1 MKKLVSRVL
10 TTVLASA
17 MILTSLPV
25 YAANEQYSSSVT
37 AEVESSYIVSI
48 PKSIELDVNSI
59 GVGTGNYTCYA
70 YGSIDATSSVSVI
83 PNSQFTLYKDSSDKT
98 VTATI
103 SQDKTK
109 WNYTDMSS
117 ESPVIGNGNIFANG
131 LTAGNWDGKFYF
143 NIEKSD
149 DSADSESNTADE
161 VKEIELVDGEVID
174 AGTFTLGRTQVG
186 AVQLSYLDED
196 VTYDAE
202 YTSDNT
208 NITVNEN
215 GIINT
220 DNATG
225 GETAKI
231 TVEYTPASTES
242 ISLMTID
249 ASETNSS
256 TLSAYF
262 TVQVI
267 DIEFDKDTL
276 TLYQGD
282 TATITASVIPEEIDG
297 TVKWQLSGLDFGS
310 AGNTIT
316 INVAEDATP
325 GNYVLVASY
334 GSYMQSL
341 NIKIAAKHVHDY
353 GTGTITTNPT
363 CLESG
368 IRTFT
373 CSCGDSYTEVEAAL
387 GHNFVDGVCARCGE
401 KDPDAVTYVTLR
413 STASESKYTAGFLGS
428 STLGQ
433 GVTRNY
439 IIEISFLDYEDT
451 ESHYWSD
458 TNVWDAS
465 NAQDK
470 SVMAWYTRDS
480 LNNCYYIYI
489 APAVEGAKLKAP
501 KNCSYMFA
509 NLKNYSSQR
518 PVVSGI
524 EKVDFSA
531 TTNTDYFCYDSSFEE
546 FTLPTDLKVI
556 GSYAFKDVLHA
567 SELKTITIPDGVTTI
582 GENAFEKCALL
593 TSINIPSSVTTIG
606 NKAFLS
612 CAGLTSIAIP
622 DSVTAIG
629 NSAFASCSTLASAT
643 IPNSITTIGSSTFS
657 NCKNLTAIEI
667 PNSTTSIG
675 DRAFYK
681 CTSLA
686 DVTIPSSVTSI
697 GGQAFTDT
705 PWMTARQAENPL
717 VIINNILVD
726 ATTVS
731 GDIEIPSTIIDIPS
745 YAFYNCTG
753 LTSVTVPKGITS
765 IKTST
770 FSGCTSLTNIT
781 LPDGITSLE
790 GNAFYKCT
798 SLTNIEL
805 PNSLTT
811 IGSNTFSDC
820 TGLTGIELPSSTTT
834 LGSYAFYKCTSLAG
848 ITIPESVT
856 TIEGGVFNG
865 CASLGSIVLPSKIA
879 TLESFLFRDCSALTS
894 VNIPD
899 GVTEIDSSAFRGCSS
914 LTSITVP
921 TSVTTIGDNAFTGCT
936 GLTDLVIP
944 SSVSTINTNAFKSV
958 PHVTYTGSASGS
970 PWGATSIN

>member
-117 ESPVIGNGNIFANG
+117 ESPVIGNGSIFANG

-174 AGTFTLGRTQVG
+174 AGTFTLGHTQVG

-325 GNYVLVASY
+325 GNYVLIASY

-387 GHNFVDGVCARCGE
+387 GHNFVDGVCTRCGE

-413 STASESKYTAGFLGS
+413 STASEGSSSSGFLGS
-428 STLGQ
+428 DTSKFKRDDIM
-433 GVTRNY
+433 GVNFVSY
-439 IIEISFLDYEDT
+439 DEGLL
-451 ESHYWSD
+451 HYWED
-458 TNVWDAS
+458 KNVWDVS
-465 NAQDK
+465 DAQDK
-470 SVMAWYTRDS
+470 SIKAWYTEDT
-480 LNNCYYIYI
+480 LNDFFYIYI
-489 APAVEGAKLKAP
+489 APATENAIIKAH
-501 KNCSYMFA
+501 NNSSYMFA
-509 NLKNYSSQR
+509 NFMSHSSSKPSISGLENVDFSDTTNMSYMFAYTSYRNLTVDIDTSSCTNITRMFFTDSNR
-518 PVVSGI
+518 PMKGKLQFGD
-524 EKVDFSA
+524 KVDFSNVTA
-531 TTNTDYFCYDSSFEE
+531 AD
-546 FTLPTDLKVI
+546 
-556 GSYAFKDVLHA
+556 
-567 SELKTITIPDGVTTI
+567 ELFYSQK
-582 GENAFEKCALL
+582 EL
-593 TSINIPSSVTTIG
+593 TSIEFPKGLQIVGKGAFSSCKSISSIELPQGIKDIPKDVFTY
-606 NKAFLS
+606 
-612 CAGLTSIAIP
+612 
-622 DSVTAIG
+622 
-629 NSAFASCSTLASAT
+629 CS
-643 IPNSITTIGSSTFS
+643 
-657 NCKNLTAIEI
+657 NLKSIEI
-667 PNSTTSIG
+667 PNS
-675 DRAFYK
+675 
-681 CTSLA
+681 
-686 DVTIPSSVTSI
+686 
-697 GGQAFTDT
+697 
-705 PWMTARQAENPL
+705 
-717 VIINNILVD
+717 VININ
-726 ATTVS
+726 S
-731 GDIEIPSTIIDIPS
+731 G
-745 YAFYNCTG
+745 A
-753 LTSVTVPKGITS
+753 
-765 IKTST
+765 
-770 FSGCTSLTNIT
+770 FSGCTSLT
-781 LPDGITSLE
+781 S
-790 GNAFYKCT
+790 
-798 SLTNIEL
+798 IEL
-805 PNSLTT
+805 PNNVEFIDSFAF
-811 IGSNTFSDC
+811 SNC
-820 TGLTGIELPSSTTT
+820 KGLTNVTIPDSVKTISG
-834 LGSYAFYKCTSLAG
+834 YAFNNC
-848 ITIPESVT
+848 
-856 TIEGGVFNG
+856 
-865 CASLGSIVLPSKIA
+865 
-879 TLESFLFRDCSALTS
+879 
-894 VNIPD
+894 
-899 GVTEIDSSAFRGCSS
+899 
-914 LTSITVP
+914 TSITDLQVP
-921 TSVTTIGDNAFTGCT
+921 DSVTIIGNNAFG
-936 GLTDLVIP
+936 
-944 SSVSTINTNAFKSV
+944 SV
-958 PHVTYTGSASGS
+958 PHVTYNGSAEGS